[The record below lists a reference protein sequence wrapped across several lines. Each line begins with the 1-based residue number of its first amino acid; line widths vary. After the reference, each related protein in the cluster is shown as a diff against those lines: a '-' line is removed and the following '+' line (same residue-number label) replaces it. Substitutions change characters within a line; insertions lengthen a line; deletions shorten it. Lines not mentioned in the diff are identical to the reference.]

1 MSVNRLESL
10 IWPLIFGGM
19 IVIGLGLAVEARDAT
34 LGWGMVVAGGIAA
47 AIGVVLIVVR
57 ARLPDRP

>member
-19 IVIGLGLAVEARDAT
+19 IVIGLGLAVQGRDAT
-34 LGWGMVVAGGIAA
+34 LGWGMVIAGGIAA